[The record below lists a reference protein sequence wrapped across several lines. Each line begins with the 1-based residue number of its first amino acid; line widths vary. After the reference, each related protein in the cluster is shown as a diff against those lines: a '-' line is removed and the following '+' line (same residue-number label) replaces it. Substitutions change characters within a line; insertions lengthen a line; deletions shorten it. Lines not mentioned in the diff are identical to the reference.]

1 MPRIG
6 FTSSVVVRFVRSG
19 AGPCLIGA
27 GLPLSNGRLTQSHGG
42 LIPRE
47 AGVLGTYL
55 SAPEFDHWP
64 RTTHAAGV

>member
-6 FTSSVVVRFVRSG
+6 FTSSGVVRFVRSG
-19 AGPCLIGA
+19 AGPGLIGA
-27 GLPLSNGRLTQSHGG
+27 GLPLSDGRLTQSHGG

-47 AGVLGTYL
+47 AEALGPYR

-64 RTTHAAGV
+64 WTTHAAGV